1 MKLNMIKLAF
11 RNIFRNKRRTGIT
24 MSAIIFGAVTIILL
38 GGILECSM
46 DGLREQNIRSV
57 IGGHLKISRDTGDI
71 VTDDLYDQIILG
83 DMLAEI
89 EDILETEDHIKV
101 YATKIDGISGLIGND
116 LTSATF
122 IADGIDPEKEA
133 KMRSWATIVDGTRL
147 REDNFAGGLIGVGL
161 AQILNI
167 GVGDSLIALSTEGGL
182 NAIEVEVQG
191 IFETG
196 NYEYDKRAVI
206 LTLENA
212 QMLWNVD
219 GIKSISI
226 LLDDTDNTNLVASNL
241 QRIFVERDIPV
252 TIKTW
257 MDDAVYY
264 RQVSGFLSGLFSV
277 IKFIVM
283 VIIAIGIANAILM
296 SVMERTRE
304 IGTLNSIGFTTH
316 QIIRLFLTEATF
328 LGIIGGLIG
337 CLVGILLTKWLATMN
352 IFVPPPPGSST
363 GFPLMPIVVP
373 REVLFAFGS
382 SVVISIISA
391 IYPATLAS
399 RMKPVDALRH
409 I

>member
-11 RNIFRNKRRTGIT
+11 RNIFRNKRRTAIT

-38 GGILECSM
+38 GGVLECSM

-57 IGGHLKISRDTGDI
+57 IGGHLKIFRDTGEEI
-71 VTDDLYDQIILG
+71 TDDIYDQIVQADLV
-83 DMLAEI
+83 AQI
-89 EDILETEDHIKV
+89 EDLLKAEEHVKV
-101 YATKIDGISGLIGND
+101 YASKIDGISGLIGND
-116 LTSATF
+116 LASATF

-147 REDNFAGGLIGVGL
+147 RKENYTGALIGIGL

-167 GVGDSLIALSTEGGL
+167 EVGDVLTAFSTEGGL
-182 NAIEVEVQG
+182 NAIEVMVEG

-196 NYEYDKRAVI
+196 TYEYDKRAVV

-219 GIKSISI
+219 GIKSISV
-226 LLDDTDNTNLVASNL
+226 LLDHTKNTDLVAENL
-241 QRIFVERDIPV
+241 RLAFSERNIPV
-252 TIKTW
+252 KIKTW
-257 MDDAVYY
+257 EEDAVYY
-264 RQVSGFLSGLFSV
+264 RQVTGFLHGLFSV

-283 VIIAIGIANAILM
+283 VIIAIGIANTILM

-304 IGTLNSIGFTTH
+304 IGTLNSIGFKSH
-316 QIIRLFLTEATF
+316 LIIRLFLTEATF
-328 LGIIGGLIG
+328 LGIFGGLAG
-337 CLVGILLTKWLATMN
+337 CLVGIVLTKWLASLG

-363 GFPLMPIVVP
+363 GFPLMPVVVP

-382 SVVISIISA
+382 SVVIAILSA
-391 IYPATLAS
+391 VYPAAVAS
-399 RMKPVDALRH
+399 KMKPVDALRH